1 MRAAPTLAEG
11 FPDISGMTVAR
22 QAHWGRWLAAAAILV
37 VLAAIGRAFVN
48 GQIEWTYVSRF
59 LTAKVILEG
68 ITNTMVMAV
77 LAMALGI
84 VLGVVVAIMRLSSN
98 PVLASV
104 AAGYTWLFR
113 GTPLILQLLLWFNLA
128 LVFPT
133 IGIPGLWSARAVDVM
148 TPFLSALLGLGINQ
162 GAYTS
167 EVMRA
172 GMLSVDVGQYEAAQA
187 IGMGRLRAL
196 RRIIL
201 PQAMRVVIPPLGN
214 EFIGMVK
221 ATSLASVIQYPEVL
235 HNAENIYYAN
245 SRVIELLIVAGS
257 WYLLVVSILTPL
269 QMLLERRFARG
280 ALQISPMTQPLVAIR
295 SVSKNFGE
303 FQALNRVSLD
313 VRAGEVLCL
322 IGASGSGKTTL
333 LRCIN
338 QLTSIDSGGIWLDG
352 ELLGVREEG
361 GRLHRLTER
370 QIARQRLKT
379 GMVFQ
384 RFNLFPHKTA
394 LENITEGPVQ
404 VQGRSRE
411 DARAEAMELLG
422 RVGLVAKAD
431 AYPSQLSGGQQQRVA
446 IARALAMK
454 PMLMLFDE
462 PTSALD
468 PELVGEVLA
477 VMKELARSGMTMMVV
492 THELGFARE
501 VADTVVYMDHGAIVE
516 SGPATEVLGKP
527 REVRTQSF
535 LSAVI

>member
-1 MRAAPTLAEG
+1 MLAGG
-11 FPDISGMTVAR
+11 FPDISRMPVAR
-22 QAHWGRWLAAAAILV
+22 ELHWRRWLAAAAILV
-37 VLAAIGRAFVN
+37 VLAAIGRAFAG
-48 GQIEWTYVSRF
+48 GQIEWSYVGRF
-59 LTAKVILEG
+59 LTAKVILDG
-68 ITNTMVMAV
+68 IVNTMVMAV

-84 VLGVVVAIMRLSSN
+84 VLGVVVAVMRLSPN
-98 PVLASV
+98 PVLKSV

-113 GTPLILQLLLWFNLA
+113 GTPLILQLLLWFNIA

-280 ALQISPMTQPLVAIR
+280 ALQISR
-295 SVSKNFGE
+295 
-303 FQALNRVSLD
+303 
-313 VRAGEVLCL
+313 
-322 IGASGSGKTTL
+322 
-333 LRCIN
+333 
-338 QLTSIDSGGIWLDG
+338 
-352 ELLGVREEG
+352 
-361 GRLHRLTER
+361 
-370 QIARQRLKT
+370 
-379 GMVFQ
+379 
-384 RFNLFPHKTA
+384 
-394 LENITEGPVQ
+394 
-404 VQGRSRE
+404 
-411 DARAEAMELLG
+411 
-422 RVGLVAKAD
+422 
-431 AYPSQLSGGQQQRVA
+431 
-446 IARALAMK
+446 
-454 PMLMLFDE
+454 
-462 PTSALD
+462 
-468 PELVGEVLA
+468 
-477 VMKELARSGMTMMVV
+477 
-492 THELGFARE
+492 
-501 VADTVVYMDHGAIVE
+501 
-516 SGPATEVLGKP
+516 
-527 REVRTQSF
+527 
-535 LSAVI
+535 